1 MLFFKSLIVNKD
13 IRMSVN
19 ATLFGQLL
27 LVFAVLIAAV
37 SFYLGRRKTQTPV
50 LAALLGGLLAL
61 VPPLGLL
68 YLAVLML
75 RRDLAKPA
83 V

>member
-1 MLFFKSLIVNKD
+1 
-13 IRMSVN
+13 MSVN

-27 LVFAVLIAAV
+27 LIFAVLIAAV

>member
-1 MLFFKSLIVNKD
+1 
-13 IRMSVN
+13 MSVN

>member
-68 YLAVLML
+68 YLAVLVL

>member
-1 MLFFKSLIVNKD
+1 MLFFESLIVNKD

-27 LVFAVLIAAV
+27 LIFAVLIAAV

>member
-37 SFYLGRRKTQTPV
+37 SFDLGRRKTQTPV